1 MDTAPK
7 TTAEVRLE
15 LRGIKKSFGG
25 VIALRGVDFD
35 VAAGEIVGLVGG
47 NGAGKS
53 TLMKVAAGIH
63 KPDEGTVSINGRT
76 PGSPAE
82 AIALG
87 ISLVRQELIQAEDLD
102 VGSNVLLGHEPARW
116 GVIDRKELYRRAATA
131 MERVGGGIDPHAP
144 LRSLSPGQKQRVEIA
159 RALSLDAKILLLDEP
174 TATLT
179 EGDASRLFELLRD
192 LRAQGLGL
200 VYISH
205 RLGEILEITDRIV
218 CLRDG
223 VQVIDFATAQA
234 TRDTIVEFLAGATM
248 TNAEAPTPPR
258 DEVVLSVR
266 GRVSFDL
273 RAGEILGLS
282 GLVGAGRTS
291 VLRELFGAH
300 WRQGSERLKIT
311 LRGKELAID
320 SPIDAI
326 NAGFALV
333 PEERASQG
341 LILDMLVER
350 NIALPSLRRFRLED
364 EDAIARPF
372 MERFGIRGGGPA
384 SMLSGGNQQKIVL
397 AKWMARGP
405 SVLLLDEPTRGLDI
419 RAKRDVHDVVR
430 QLAAEGVGVIVSS
443 SEAEEIGTLCHRAL
457 VLSRGV
463 VRGELARDEL
473 TDANI
478 LRLAV

>member
-1 MDTAPK
+1 MLASPQNTLA
-7 TTAEVRLE
+7 

-25 VIALRGVDFD
+25 VTALRGVDFQ
-35 VAAGEIVGLVGG
+35 VAPGEIVGLVGG

-63 KPDEGTVSINGRT
+63 RPDEGTVTIGGRS
-76 PGSPAE
+76 PESPAD

-102 VGSNVLLGHEPARW
+102 VGANVLLGHEPARW
-116 GVIDRKELYRRAATA
+116 GIIDRAALYRRAATA
-131 MERVGGGIDPHAP
+131 LERVGGGIDPHAP
-144 LRSLSPGQKQRVEIA
+144 LRQLSPGQKQRVEIA

-174 TATLT
+174 TATLS
-179 EGDASRLFELLRD
+179 ESDASRLFDLLRD
-192 LRAQGLGL
+192 LRTQGLGM

-223 VQVIDFATAQA
+223 VQVVDFATASA
-234 TRDTIVEFLAGATM
+234 TRETIVEFLAGAAM
-248 TNAEAPTPPR
+248 TDAAPPPPPGP
-258 DEVVLSVR
+258 EVVLAVR

-273 RAGEILGLS
+273 HAGEILGLA

-300 WRQGSERLKIT
+300 FRDPHKRLQTT
-311 LRGKELAID
+311 LRGQPLDIR

-326 NAGFALV
+326 RAGFAYV

-364 EDAIARPF
+364 EAAIARPF

-405 SVLLLDEPTRGLDI
+405 TVLLLDEPTRGLDI

-430 QLAAEGVGVIVSS
+430 QLAAEGKGIIVSS

-457 VLSRGV
+457 VLSRGTV
-463 VRGELARDEL
+463 SGELARAEL

-478 LRLAV
+478 LRLAA

>member
-1 MDTAPK
+1 MNNQSASNAT
-7 TTAEVRLE
+7 LE
-15 LRGIKKSFGG
+15 LRGIKKAFGG
-25 VIALRGVDFD
+25 VTALRGVDFR
-35 VAAGEIVGLVGG
+35 VAPGEIVGLVGG

-63 KPDEGTVSINGRT
+63 RPDEGTVTVGDRSPHT
-76 PGSPAE
+76 PAE

-116 GVIDRKELYRRAATA
+116 GVIDRAALYRRAAA
-131 MERVGGGIDPHAP
+131 ALDRVGGGIDPHAP

-159 RALSLDAKILLLDEP
+159 RALSLDARILLLDEP
-174 TATLT
+174 TATLP
-179 EGDASRLFELLRD
+179 ESDASRLFELLRD
-192 LRAQGLGL
+192 LRRQGLGM

-223 VQVIDFATAQA
+223 VQVVDFATAAA
-234 TRDTIVEFLAGATM
+234 TRDTIVEFLAGAAM
-248 TNAEAPTPPR
+248 TDAEAPPPPGP
-258 DEVVLSVR
+258 EVVLAVR

-273 RAGEILGLS
+273 HAGEILGLA

-300 WRQGSERLKIT
+300 FRDPSNRLRTT
-311 LRGKELAID
+311 LRGQPLDIR

-326 NAGFALV
+326 RAGFGYV

-364 EDAIARPF
+364 EETIARPF
-372 MERFGIRGGGPA
+372 MTRFGIRGGGPA

-397 AKWMARGP
+397 AKWMARNP
-405 SVLLLDEPTRGLDI
+405 TVLLLDEPTRGLDI

-430 QLAAEGVGVIVSS
+430 QLAAEGKGIIVSS

-457 VLSRGV
+457 VLSRGTIS
-463 VRGELARDEL
+463 GELPRGAL

>member
-1 MDTAPK
+1 MDAAP
-7 TTAEVRLE
+7 TTNQELRLQ

-25 VIALRGVDFD
+25 VIALRGVDFQ
-35 VAAGEIVGLVGG
+35 VAPGEIVGLVGG

-53 TLMKVAAGIH
+53 TLMKIAAGIH
-63 KPDEGTVSINGRT
+63 LPDEGTVTVAGRSPHS
-76 PGSPAE
+76 PGD

-87 ISLVRQELIQAEDLD
+87 ISLVRQELIQADDLD
-102 VGSNVLLGHEPARW
+102 VGANVLLGHEPARF
-116 GVIDRKELYRRAATA
+116 GVIDRKTLYRRAAA
-131 MERVGGGIDPHAP
+131 ALDRVGGGIDPYAP

-174 TATLT
+174 TATLA
-179 EGDASRLFELLRD
+179 EDDASRLFELLRD
-192 LRAQGLGL
+192 LRAQGLGM
-200 VYISH
+200 VYVSH

-223 VQVIDFATAQA
+223 IRVVDFATAEA
-234 TRDTIVEFLAGATM
+234 TRDTIVEFLAGAAM
-248 TNAEAPTPPR
+248 TNADPPPPPR
-258 DEVVLSVR
+258 PEVVLSVR

-273 RAGEILGLS
+273 HAGEILGLA

-291 VLRELFGAH
+291 VLRELFGAQ
-300 WRQGSERLKIT
+300 WRTDSDRLRIS
-311 LRGKELAID
+311 LHGRPIAID

-326 NAGFALV
+326 RAGFAFV

-364 EDAIARPF
+364 EAAIARPF
-372 MERFGIRGGGPA
+372 MQRFAIRGGGPA

-397 AKWMARGP
+397 AKWMARSP
-405 SVLLLDEPTRGLDI
+405 TVLLLDEPTRGLDI

-430 QLAAEGVGVIVSS
+430 QLASEGKGVIVSS

-463 VRGELARDEL
+463 VRGELPRAEL

>member
-1 MDTAPK
+1 MDAAPQASK
-7 TTAEVRLE
+7 LE

-63 KPDEGTVSINGRT
+63 TPDEGTVTINGRK

-102 VGSNVLLGHEPARW
+102 VGANVLLGHEPARW
-116 GVIDRKELYRRAATA
+116 GIIDRKELYRRAAA
-131 MERVGGGIDPHAP
+131 ALERVGGGIDPHAT

-248 TNAEAPTPPR
+248 TSAEAPPPPR
-258 DEVVLSVR
+258 EEVVLSVR

-273 RAGEILGLS
+273 HAGEILGLS

-291 VLRELFGAH
+291 VLRELFGAQ
-300 WRQGSERLKIT
+300 WREGSERLKIV
-311 LRGKELAID
+311 LRGKEIAID

-326 NAGFALV
+326 NAGFAFV
-333 PEERASQG
+333 PEERGSQG

-350 NIALPSLRRFRLED
+350 NIALPSLSRFRLED

-372 MERFGIRGGGPA
+372 MDRFSIRGGGPA

-397 AKWMARGP
+397 AKWMARSP
-405 SVLLLDEPTRGLDI
+405 AVLLLDEPTRGLDI

-430 QLAAEGVGVIVSS
+430 ELAAEGVGVIVSS

-463 VRGELARDEL
+463 VRGELPRSEL